1 MLAINTTLFP
11 NPNHALNILG
21 EGLVE
26 CLEKKQGKIDWAK
39 SIAMGHKLAL

>member
-26 CLEKKQGKIDWAK
+26 CLEKNREK
-39 SIAMGHKLAL
+39 